1 LELNPLP
8 GILPNP
14 QSHSGFPTAA
24 AAAHLSYAALIRRVL
39 AHACQR
45 YRLPLPAPH
54 PNPCRGERGRQ
65 HRRSRG

>member
-14 QSHSGFPTAA
+14 QSHSGFPRAA
-24 AAAHLSYAALIRRVL
+24 AAANLSYAALVHRVL

-45 YRLPLPAPH
+45 YRLPLPANKAPH
-54 PNPCRGERGRQ
+54 PTALPEGERRET
-65 HRRSRG
+65 